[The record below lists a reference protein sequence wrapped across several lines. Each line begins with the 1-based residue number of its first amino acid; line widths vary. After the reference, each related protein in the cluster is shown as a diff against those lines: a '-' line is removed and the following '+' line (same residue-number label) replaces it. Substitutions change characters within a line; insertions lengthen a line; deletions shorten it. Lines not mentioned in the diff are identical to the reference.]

1 MDTADSK
8 RFLYKSACP
17 KCGSK
22 DNLGVYAD
30 GHAYCF
36 SPGCGHREPPK
47 THNQMN
53 NTDLMQSVL
62 APHRV
67 AKAPM
72 SFLQGKP
79 LELKSRGITLATCQR
94 WGYICSTDEQG
105 TPVQIAQHYD
115 QAGNVVAQKVRYPKD
130 PATGEKTFR
139 VRGSGDAL
147 TLYGMHL
154 WNSGGKALVVC
165 EGEIDAM
172 SIDQAFSGSV
182 AVVSVPNGA
191 QSARKFMV
199 KHLEWVSSYEKVIL
213 AFDMDE
219 AGRKA
224 VEEVAP
230 LLPAG
235 KCHIAY
241 LQMKDANEM
250 LMAGR
255 SLEMTDSIANAKQF
269 RPDGIISGD
278 DVELD
283 MLLEDPAVGYDT
295 PYPELNQ
302 MLRGIRK
309 GELTLVTAG
318 TGVGKST
325 IVREIGYH
333 FNVQKQLSIGNI
345 FLEEGYKKT
354 VQGYI
359 AIDQNIRLGDL
370 RQNPKGLST
379 QAYQES
385 LARCIKNGRT
395 FFYNHFGSL
404 DANNLLSKID
414 FLAAQGVDFIL
425 LDHISMVVSGMQS
438 SKEGER
444 KDIDIL
450 MTKLRQAIEKTGV
463 GVIAIC
469 HLVKNDKGQSH
480 EEGGRVT
487 LDDLRGSGTLKQIP
501 DNIIAIERN
510 QQGDN
515 PDNADIRVL
524 KNREFGDLGMADHL
538 GYDKQTGRLL
548 PAERQEL
555 QGIFVEP
562 ASPKVKPKKPPK
574 QLSLKGMKARP
585 VVPTSVDDDDDSH
598 IPF

>member
-30 GHAYCF
+30 GHAFCF

-47 THNQMN
+47 SQQTMN
-53 NTDLMQSVL
+53 HQLMQSVL
-62 APHRV
+62 APTS
-67 AKAPM
+67 KASQKLLSGSPR
-72 SFLQGKP
+72 
-79 LELKSRGITLATCQR
+79 ELKSRAITLATCQR
-94 WGYICSTDEQG
+94 WGYVCGADEQG
-105 TPVQIAQHYD
+105 APVQIAQHYD
-115 QAGNVVAQKVRYPKD
+115 QNGNVVAQKLRYEGKD
-130 PATGEKTFR
+130 FR
-139 VRGSGDAL
+139 VRGDAEKL

-154 WNSGGKALVVC
+154 WNQGGKALVIT
-165 EGEIDAM
+165 EGEHDAHAV
-172 SIDQAFSGSV
+172 DQVFSGSLP
-182 AVVSVPNGA
+182 VVSVPNGSS
-191 QSARKFMV
+191 SARKFIA
-199 KHLEWVSSYEKVIL
+199 KHLEWVSSFEKVII

-224 VEEVAP
+224 VDEVAP

-235 KCHIAY
+235 KVHIAH
-241 LQMKDANEM
+241 LQMKDANDM

-255 SLEMTDSIANAKQF
+255 TMELTDAISNAKQF

-283 MLLEDPAVGYDT
+283 MLLEDPAIGYDT
-295 PYPELNQ
+295 PYPGLNQ
-302 MLRGIRK
+302 LLRGIRK

-333 FNVQKQLSIGNI
+333 FNVENQLSIGNI
-345 FLEEGYKKT
+345 FLEESYKKT

-359 AIDQNIRLGDL
+359 AIDRNLRLGDL
-370 RQNPKGLST
+370 RQNPKGLSKA
-379 QAYQES
+379 AYEES
-385 LARCIKNGRT
+385 LSRCIKNSRT

-404 DANNLLSKID
+404 DANNLLAKID

-438 SKEGER
+438 SREGER

-469 HLVKNDKGQSH
+469 HLVKNDKGTSH

-501 DNIIAIERN
+501 DNIIALERN
-510 QQGDN
+510 QQGDH
-515 PDNADIRVL
+515 PDQADIRVL
-524 KNREFGDLGMADHL
+524 KNREFGDLGVADRL
-538 GYDKQTGRLL
+538 AYDKDTGRLL
-548 PAERQEL
+548 PTERQEL
-555 QGIFVEP
+555 EGIFVET
-562 ASPKVKPKKPPK
+562 PKVKPKKPPK
-574 QLSLKGMKARP
+574 QLALKGMAKPRSK
-585 VVPTSVDDDDDSH
+585 VPTSDDDDSH

>member
-17 KCGSK
+17 KCGSR
-22 DNLGVYAD
+22 NNMGVYAD

-36 SPGCGHREPPK
+36 SPGCGHREPPSTYSK
-47 THNQMN
+47 TRHQGFPEMNPHNPF
-53 NTDLMQSVL
+53 QS
-62 APHRV
+62 P
-67 AKAPM
+67 KPQG
-72 SFLQGKP
+72 FLEGKP
-79 LELKSRGITLATCQR
+79 VELKARGITLATCQR
-94 WGYICSTDEQG
+94 WGYVATKDEQG

-130 PATGEKTFR
+130 PTTGEKTFR
-139 VRGSGDAL
+139 VRGSGDEL

-154 WNSGGKALVVC
+154 WNQGGKKLVIT

-172 SIDQAFSGSV
+172 TVDQVFSGSV
-182 AVVSVPNGA
+182 PVVSIPNGA
-191 QSARKFMV
+191 QSAKKFIT
-199 KHLEWVSSYEKVIL
+199 KFLEWVSSFDKVIL
-213 AFDMDE
+213 AFDMDD

-224 VEEVAP
+224 VEEVCP

-235 KCHIAY
+235 KVHVAH
-241 LQMKDANEM
+241 LQLKDANDM
-250 LMAGR
+250 LQAGR
-255 SLEMTDSIANAKQF
+255 VPELQDAIEQAKQF

-278 DVELD
+278 DVELA
-283 MLLEDPAVGYDT
+283 MLLEDPAVGFET

-333 FNVQKQLSIGNI
+333 FNVEHQLSIGNI
-345 FLEEGYKKT
+345 FLEESYKKT

-359 AIDQNIRLGDL
+359 AIDRNIRLGDL
-370 RQNPKGLST
+370 RQNPKGLSVE
-379 QAYQES
+379 AYEES
-385 LARCIKNGRT
+385 LNRCVRNGRSY
-395 FFYNHFGSL
+395 FYNHFGSL

-425 LDHISMVVSGMQS
+425 LDHISMVVSGMVS
-438 SKEGER
+438 GREGER

-469 HLVKNDKGQSH
+469 HLVKTDKGTSH

-524 KNREFGDLGMADHL
+524 KNREFGDLGVADHL
-538 GYDKQTGRLL
+538 GYDKETGRLL

-555 QGIFVEP
+555 ANAFDEESVFKTPQ
-562 ASPKVKPKKPPK
+562 AKPKTKAPK
-574 QLSLKGMKARP
+574 QLKLKGVTTKQPA
-585 VVPTSVDDDDDSH
+585 VPDNDDD